1 MNDMVQQLIGAA
13 RGTDRFVRSSPWRA
27 VGTMALAGLAAG
39 FLVSQGTRW
48 RQRRSA
54 AGRNSQADSEVVGG

>member
-1 MNDMVQQLIGAA
+1 MNDMVQQLMGAA

-39 FLVSQGTRW
+39 VLVSRGAQW

-54 AGRNSQADSEVVGG
+54 AGRNTLADPEVAGG